1 MSWGHQPWNSSPLA
15 SSSPPSPTSSPGAD
29 AQARRRAQY
38 KSQAHSSPTALRTR
52 QSQKRRVTV
61 GGIMPLNLK
70 EDEGGVPTEEAPRKA
85 FLRERFRARCIERA
99 QKDRERKIKGKRH
112 ASSDAS
118 SDGDDLM
125 GEDEDEETII
135 NDELFRRI
143 MTNVKRRQQHQYRL
157 SYAYDVGSSFDPDM
171 EDVNEWEHDLQELQP
186 ISTFPEDLEDEELA
200 AYAEEYELHLE
211 DIHPDQLFSLSDVDD
226 VVLINEVAD
235 ESHQGKGK
243 CKEIATKDEDFDMT
257 V

>member
-1 MSWGHQPWNSSPLA
+1 M
-15 SSSPPSPTSSPGAD
+15 GARP
-29 AQARRRAQY
+29 ARYSLTCA
-38 KSQAHSSPTALRTR
+38 
-52 QSQKRRVTV
+52 
-61 GGIMPLNLK
+61 I
-70 EDEGGVPTEEAPRKA
+70 A
-85 FLRERFRARCIERA
+85 FY
-99 QKDRERKIKGKRH
+99 
-112 ASSDAS
+112 SV
-118 SDGDDLM
+118 
-125 GEDEDEETII
+125 
-135 NDELFRRI
+135 LFSC
-143 MTNVKRRQQHQYRL
+143 RL
-157 SYAYDVGSSFDPDM
+157 
-171 EDVNEWEHDLQELQP
+171 ELQP